1 MREFREALKHSEY
14 DYAEGELLE
23 ALPLAE
29 ILGESDRGLASVLY
43 QLGKVYRRQ
52 KDFTKAEPYFWRALP
67 IWVKS
72 VGAERPE
79 MATSLTGLARLY
91 EAKHEY
97 QKAEPLVKQAQKIRE
112 NAFGMDHPKILP
124 SLEEYS
130 SLLKLMNRDLEAKKL
145 DTRRKTILTK

>member
-1 MREFREALKHSEY
+1 MREVREAIKHSEY

-52 KDFTKAEPYFWRALP
+52 NDFTKAEPYFWQALP

-72 VGAERPE
+72 VGAEHPE

-91 EAKHEY
+91 QAEHEY
-97 QKAEPLVKQAQKIRE
+97 QKAEPLVKQSLKIPE
-112 NAFGMDHPKILP
+112 KTFGMDHPKILP
-124 SLEEYS
+124 ILEEYS
-130 SLLKLMNRDLEAKKL
+130 FLLKLMNRDEEAKKL
-145 DTRRKTILTK
+145 DAGRKQF

>member
-1 MREFREALKHSEY
+1 M
-14 DYAEGELLE
+14 
-23 ALPLAE
+23 
-29 ILGESDRGLASVLY
+29 Y

-67 IWVKS
+67 IWAKPVR
-72 VGAERPE
+72 AEHPE

-97 QKAEPLVKQAQKIRE
+97 RKAEPLVKQAQKILE
-112 NAFGMDHPKILP
+112 KTFGMDHPKILP

-130 SLLKLMNRDLEAKKL
+130 SLLKLMNRDEEAKKL
-145 DTRRKTILTK
+145 DAGRKQF